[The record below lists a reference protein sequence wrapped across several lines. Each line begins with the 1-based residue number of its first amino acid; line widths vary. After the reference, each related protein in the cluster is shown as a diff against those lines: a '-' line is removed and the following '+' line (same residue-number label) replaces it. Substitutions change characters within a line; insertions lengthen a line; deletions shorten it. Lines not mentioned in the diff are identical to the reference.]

1 MRSFLAALLQS
12 DLSTGEL
19 EELAKEFSNGAI
31 SLDLSNLISDAISS
45 LADVG
50 HIRVRNEPS
59 NALTAQAYTTIMN
72 RRFSKKIVADLMRI
86 ASPMLSSKALVTL
99 QSKTLKE
106 MLNWYFNEVS
116 SEEFNRFMSSIAGA
130 SSDEYLAGIGKK
142 T

>member
-72 RRFSKKIVADLMRI
+72 
-86 ASPMLSSKALVTL
+86 
-99 QSKTLKE
+99 
-106 MLNWYFNEVS
+106 
-116 SEEFNRFMSSIAGA
+116 
-130 SSDEYLAGIGKK
+130 
-142 T
+142 